1 MTVRAN
7 YVAHGKKRGNIN
19 MGNLVHNEQVKLFAA
34 FLNNLG
40 VASFATGA
48 VLPVVSLS
56 YASKSALLL
65 WLPFAFGAG
74 LGTYFMMAGHNYL
87 KRLKE

>member
-1 MTVRAN
+1 
-7 YVAHGKKRGNIN
+7 

-48 VLPVVSLS
+48 VLPVVSLG
-56 YASKSALLL
+56 YASKPALLV
-65 WLPFAFGAG
+65 WLPLAFGVG
-74 LGTYFMMAGHNYL
+74 LGSFFMWQAQKYL
-87 KRLKE
+87 RHLKE